1 MDCSH
6 GKGTPR
12 NLSPSRVSLSRRH
25 TSILGEGKRLP
36 NVPLD
41 FSVLCLK
48 DQKCAR
54 EKCPEI
60 TGFVTIDPGFG
71 HRENKDL
78 NRRFLTSLE
87 VSLERLPAVC
97 VAQHPHY
104 PTVSQ
109 IVRHHCPLRQFANSV
124 RPVRTMGKI
133 LIDPTK
139 HNGGRPRGRI
149 RSPSAF
155 LITGLQCA
163 TNPRN
168 SCLLPLFCY
177 ENRTH
182 FISLP
187 ILCFLSPL
195 L

>member
-1 MDCSH
+1 MA
-6 GKGTPR
+6 KAPPR
-12 NLSPSRVSLSRRH
+12 NLSQSRVSLSRRH

-54 EKCPEI
+54 EKCSEI

-78 NRRFLTSLE
+78 NRRLLTSLE

-104 PTVSQ
+104 LTVSQ

-139 HNGGRPRGRI
+139 HTEADRGVESALRVLSSLLAYNVPQTPAI
-149 RSPSAF
+149 HVYYLYFVTKTEHTSFRYPS
-155 LITGLQCA
+155 CV
-163 TNPRN
+163 
-168 SCLLPLFCY
+168 S
-177 ENRTH
+177 
-182 FISLP
+182 
-187 ILCFLSPL
+187 
-195 L
+195 